1 MRKNIS
7 TPLIYFNK
15 YGALC
20 LSTSYCFQNI
30 GPYPKIYSI
39 TCNNEDKMRSK
50 NTEKGRRCNSCQV
63 IFKSSMIKTIQ
74 KVVHKRGDNYHRA
87 EAILCSRIVTYN
99 DAISIVNFSQTWLKD
114 LNKTGQL
121 LRLFI
126 VNSLDFYKKLKNMKT
141 KNWNQATDSLSLP
154 GTDIFINKF
163 IEMYK
168 YKYNGGFKS
177 SLVVCLL

>member
-1 MRKNIS
+1 
-7 TPLIYFNK
+7 
-15 YGALC
+15 
-20 LSTSYCFQNI
+20 
-30 GPYPKIYSI
+30 
-39 TCNNEDKMRSK
+39 
-50 NTEKGRRCNSCQV
+50 
-63 IFKSSMIKTIQ
+63 MIKTIQ
-74 KVVHKRGDNYHRA
+74 KVVHKQGDNYHRA
-87 EAILCSRIVTYN
+87 EAILCSRIVTDY